1 MVNSI
6 DLDGFILLRK
16 NFHLAGSRTYVEE
29 KIYDEF
35 VHRSIERTKK
45 RKVGDPFDE
54 STEQGPQV
62 CIYKREKC
70 FFFYNPI
77 SNSFRSVRNKWIKFW
92 I

>member
-35 VHRSIERTKK
+35 VHRSVERTKK

-62 CIYKREKC
+62 RSEEKIVP
-70 FFFYNPI
+70 FFTFE
-77 SNSFRSVRNKWIKFW
+77 FF
-92 I
+92 